1 MPNPWGAKPPRS
13 DEEYFERMTR
23 AIFTAG
29 LNWRMIEKKW
39 PNFQKAF
46 SGFTL
51 PKVAKFSERD
61 IRALLKDES
70 IVRNEKKIR
79 ATIHNAEQVLALE
92 KEFGSFRDYL
102 GSFGKKE
109 DKLQEDL
116 QTRFQH
122 VGPSTARMF
131 LWSVAY
137 PLTPNAEEKKWM
149 SVTDTSREK

>member
-1 MPNPWGAKPPRS
+1 MPNPWGAKPPTS
-13 DEEYFERMTR
+13 DAEYFERMTR

-29 LNWRMIEKKW
+29 LNWKMIEKKW

-46 SGFTL
+46 SGFT
-51 PKVAKFSERD
+51 PPQVAKFSEKNV
-61 IRALLKDES
+61 RALLNDES

-79 ATIHNAEQVLALE
+79 ATIHNAEQVLALT

-122 VGPSTARMF
+122 IGPSTVRMF

-137 PLTPNAEEKKWM
+137 PLVPNAEEKKWM
-149 SVTDTSREK
+149 SSRKHG

>member
-1 MPNPWGAKPPRS
+1 MPNPWGAKRPRS
-13 DEEYFERMTR
+13 DGEYFERMTR
-23 AIFTAG
+23 AVFTAG

-109 DKLQEDL
+109 DRLQEDL

-149 SVTDTSREK
+149 SGHRHE

>member
-13 DEEYFERMTR
+13 DAEYFERMTR

-29 LNWRMIEKKW
+29 LNWRMIERKW
-39 PNFQKAF
+39 PNFRKAF
-46 SGFTL
+46 SGFALNT
-51 PKVAKFSERD
+51 VAKFSERNV
-61 IRALLKDES
+61 RTLLQDES

-92 KEFGSFRDYL
+92 KEFGSFRGYL

-131 LWSVAY
+131 LWAVAY

-149 SVTDTSREK
+149 SSHRHS

>member
-1 MPNPWGAKPPRS
+1 MPNPWGAKPPRG

-23 AIFTAG
+23 AVFTAG

-79 ATIHNAEQVLALE
+79 ATIHNAEQVLALA
-92 KEFGSFRDYL
+92 KEFGSFRDYR
-102 GSFGKKE
+102 GSSGKKE
-109 DKLQEDL
+109 DSQEEDL
-116 QTRFQH
+116 QSRFQH
-122 VGPSTARMF
+122 VDRSP
-131 LWSVAY
+131 
-137 PLTPNAEEKKWM
+137 P
-149 SVTDTSREK
+149 

>member
-1 MPNPWGAKPPRS
+1 MPNPWGAKPPKS
-13 DEEYFERMTR
+13 DAEYFERMTR

-39 PNFQKAF
+39 PNFRKAF

-51 PKVAKFSERD
+51 PQVAKFSEKNVRT
-61 IRALLKDES
+61 LLNDEG

-79 ATIHNAEQVLALE
+79 ATIHNAEQVLALK

-109 DKLQEDL
+109 EQLQEDL

-131 LWSVAY
+131 LWSVAH

-149 SVTDTSREK
+149 SSHKHS

>member
-1 MPNPWGAKPPRS
+1 
-13 DEEYFERMTR
+13 
-23 AIFTAG
+23 
-29 LNWRMIEKKW
+29 MIEKKW
-39 PNFQKAF
+39 PNFRKAF
-46 SGFTL
+46 SGFALNT
-51 PKVAKFSERD
+51 VAKFSEKNVRT
-61 IRALLKDES
+61 LLQDES

-79 ATIHNAEQVLALE
+79 ATIQNAEQVLALE
-92 KEFGSFRDYL
+92 KEFGSFRGYI

-131 LWSVAY
+131 LWSIAY

-149 SVTDTSREK
+149 SGHKHE

>member
-1 MPNPWGAKPPRS
+1 
-13 DEEYFERMTR
+13 
-23 AIFTAG
+23 
-29 LNWRMIEKKW
+29 MIEKKW
-39 PNFQKAF
+39 PNFRKAF

-51 PKVAKFSERD
+51 NKVAKFSEKNV
-61 IRALLKDES
+61 RALLQDES

-92 KEFGSFRDYL
+92 KEFRSFRDYL
-102 GSFGKKE
+102 GSFRKE
-109 DKLQEDL
+109 EDRLQEDL
-116 QTRFQH
+116 QTRFKH

-149 SVTDTSREK
+149 SSHKHR

>member
-51 PKVAKFSERD
+51 PKDAKFSERG
-61 IRALLKDES
+61 IRALLNDDR
-70 IVRNEKKIR
+70 IIRNENKILP
-79 ATIHNAEQVLALE
+79 TIHITELVLALDN
-92 KEFGSFRDYL
+92 EFWSCRDYIA
-102 GSFGKKE
+102 SFGKKE
-109 DKLQEDL
+109 DILLDDRRS
-116 QTRFQH
+116 RF
-122 VGPSTARMF
+122 
-131 LWSVAY
+131 
-137 PLTPNAEEKKWM
+137 
-149 SVTDTSREK
+149 

>member
-1 MPNPWGAKPPRS
+1 
-13 DEEYFERMTR
+13 MTR

-51 PKVAKFSERD
+51 PKVAKFSERV

-92 KEFGSFRDYL
+92 NEFVSFRDYL
-102 GSFGKKE
+102 GSFGKNVI
-109 DKLQEDL
+109 KLLKDF
-116 QTRFQH
+116 QT
-122 VGPSTARMF
+122 
-131 LWSVAY
+131 
-137 PLTPNAEEKKWM
+137 
-149 SVTDTSREK
+149 

>member
-13 DEEYFERMTR
+13 EEEYFERMTR

-109 DKLQEDL
+109 DKPTGGSPDKIP
-116 QTRFQH
+116 TC
-122 VGPSTARMF
+122 
-131 LWSVAY
+131 
-137 PLTPNAEEKKWM
+137 
-149 SVTDTSREK
+149 

>member
-1 MPNPWGAKPPRS
+1 
-13 DEEYFERMTR
+13 
-23 AIFTAG
+23 
-29 LNWRMIEKKW
+29 
-39 PNFQKAF
+39 
-46 SGFTL
+46 
-51 PKVAKFSERD
+51 KFSERD

-116 QTRFQH
+116 QTRFHH

-149 SVTDTSREK
+149 SGHRHE

>member
-13 DEEYFERMTR
+13 DEEYSERITR
-23 AIFTAG
+23 AMFTTG
-29 LNWRMIEKKW
+29 VNWRMIEKKW
-39 PNFQKAF
+39 PNFQKAL

-92 KEFGSFRDYL
+92 KEFGSFRDYR
-102 GSFGKKE
+102 SEERRVGKECRSWRWAYHCKE
-109 DKLQEDL
+109 YDE
-116 QTRFQH
+116 R
-122 VGPSTARMF
+122 
-131 LWSVAY
+131 
-137 PLTPNAEEKKWM
+137 
-149 SVTDTSREK
+149 